1 MGLWCYFYLLNKFY
15 GESAN
20 FSLFKWVVMDK
31 SAKRKLQMA
40 SAKQKL
46 IRNSRN
52 ACASQYAGV
61 VAKEGKCNI

>member
-1 MGLWCYFYLLNKFY
+1 
-15 GESAN
+15 
-20 FSLFKWVVMDK
+20 MDK